1 MLYICKDRLQSYSN
15 MAKDYFKRYVWLIDL
30 IGRYGYLSKREI
42 DDYWRSSSLNDE
54 KENHIP
60 ERTFHNHRQAILD
73 TFGIEIT
80 FDRGRGYYIAN
91 PDDLDGADIQNW
103 LLESMSLSNLLN
115 ESADMRSRILFE
127 KVPSSSKWLT
137 VIVNAM
143 RDGKALEM
151 TYQSFNRPEPSTF
164 ETHPYC
170 LKIFRQRWYMLA
182 RTIGKEELRIYSL
195 DRVIDIKVLE
205 KPLELPRNFDAAD
218 FFSDYFGIII
228 GHNVQ
233 PSTLVIKASAEQAK
247 YLESLPLHP
256 SQTAVEVTPG
266 YTVFQY
272 RLVPT
277 FDLKQEILSRGSTL
291 EVLEPEW
298 YRDEIIKELHKTL
311 KNYGK

>member
-1 MLYICKDRLQSYSN
+1 
-15 MAKDYFKRYVWLIDL
+15 MANNYFNRYVWLIDV
-30 IGRYGYLSKREI
+30 ISRYGHITKRDI
-42 DDYWRSSSLNDE
+42 DDLWSCSSLNE
-54 KENHIP
+54 GHETAIP
-60 ERTFHNHRQAILD
+60 ERTFHNHRGAILD
-73 TFGIEIT
+73 IFGIEIG
-80 FDRGRGYYIAN
+80 FDRGHGYYIVN
-91 PDDLDGADIQNW
+91 TDDLDGEGIRSW
-103 LLESMSLSNLLN
+103 LLESMSLSNLLR

-127 KVPSSSKWLT
+127 KVPSSSKWLS

-151 TYQSFNRPEPSTF
+151 TYQSFKRTEPTTF

-195 DRVIDIKVLE
+195 DRIIDIKVLD
-205 KPLELPRNFDAAD
+205 KALEFPTGFDAVD

-233 PSTLVIKASAEQAK
+233 PSIMEIKAMAEQAK
-247 YLESLPLHP
+247 YLETLPLHP
-256 SQTAVEVTPG
+256 SQTAIEVTPE
-266 YTVFQY
+266 YTVFRY

-291 EVLEPEW
+291 EVLSPEW
-298 YRDEIIKELHKTL
+298 FRKEIIAELKKTL
-311 KNYGK
+311 TNYDG